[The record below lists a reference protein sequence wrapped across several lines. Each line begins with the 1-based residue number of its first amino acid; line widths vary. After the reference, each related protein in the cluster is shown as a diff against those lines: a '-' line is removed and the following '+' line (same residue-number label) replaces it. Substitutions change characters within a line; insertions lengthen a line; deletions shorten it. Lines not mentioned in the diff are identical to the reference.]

1 METGIIIS
9 TFTDPREAYLLRF
22 KLNLEG
28 IDSYIIESNNNNLTD
43 KNKRPPLQVQ
53 VNAKD
58 VEKAVTVLCNIK
70 ASSEFSNIE
79 DKIKNI
85 KRLLVPIDFSEYS
98 KTACLFAFSVAK
110 SIGAE
115 IKILHVYNDPFAD
128 SSYSNSRISYENFS
142 QSVLREVEQMV
153 ESNMLKFINDLEIE
167 LKKHDFGNIKYH
179 YNLKK
184 GKPEHQIIK
193 LSTLY
198 KPYLIILGTKG
209 VGQMPNDII
218 GSVTLKVIE
227 NTDVPILAIPEKWKF
242 KSLDLLEILYAT
254 DFHDSDFTAFNK
266 LLEILKPFKAKFD
279 CVHIEFDESNPWKE
293 MQMFKLESFL
303 GQNYSEHEIKCHI
316 IKHNNLIEGIQ
327 EFVDS
332 KGIDIIS
339 FTSPRR
345 NIFQKLIMPNNLKK
359 MIFQSTIPLLIFH
372 SDI

>member
-1 METGIIIS
+1 METSVIIS
-9 TFTDPREAYLLRF
+9 TFTDPREAYFFRF
-22 KLNLEG
+22 KLGIEG
-28 IDSYIIESNNNNLTD
+28 IDAYIIESSVESED
-43 KNKRPPLQVQ
+43 EKSSLQVQ
-53 VNAKD
+53 VCNKD
-58 VEKAVTVLCNIK
+58 VEKAVDILCNIR
-70 ASSEFSNIE
+70 ANSEFSNID

-128 SSYSNSRISYENFS
+128 SSYSNNRISYDKFS
-142 QSVLREVEQMV
+142 KSVLREVEQMV
-153 ESNMLKFINDLEIE
+153 ETNMLRFIDDLEKE
-167 LKKHDFGNIKYH
+167 LKEYDFGDIKYH

-184 GKPEHQIIK
+184 GKPEHQIVK
-193 LSTLY
+193 LSEQY

-209 VGQMPNDII
+209 AGQMPNDII

-227 NTDVPILAIPEKWKF
+227 NTKVPILAIPEKWKF
-242 KSLDLLEILYAT
+242 KTLDLLEILYAT

-266 LLEILKPFKAKFD
+266 LLEILKPFKTKFD

-303 GQNYSEHEIKCHI
+303 GQNYSDHEIKCHI

-327 EFVDS
+327 EFVNI

-339 FTSPRR
+339 FTSPKR
-345 NIFQKLIMPNNLKK
+345 NIFQKLIMPNNLRK

-372 SDI
+372 SDIK

>member
-1 METGIIIS
+1 MESGIIIS
-9 TFTDPREAYLLRF
+9 TFTDPREAYYLRF
-22 KLNLEG
+22 KLGLEG
-28 IDSYIIESNNNNLTD
+28 IGAYIIENNEKESPSLQ
-43 KNKRPPLQVQ
+43 LQVCSD
-53 VNAKD
+53 D
-58 VEKAVTVLCNIK
+58 VEKAVDILCNIK
-70 ASSEFSNIE
+70 VNSEFSNIE

-85 KRLLVPIDFSEYS
+85 KRLLVPVDFSEYS

-128 SSYSNSRISYENFS
+128 SSYSNNRTSYEKFS
-142 QSVLREVEQMV
+142 KSVLREVEQMV
-153 ESNMLKFINDLEIE
+153 KANMLKFIDDLEKE
-167 LKKHDFGNIKYH
+167 LIQHDFENIKYH
-179 YNLKK
+179 YSLKK
-184 GKPEHQIIK
+184 GKPEYQIVK
-193 LSTLY
+193 LSELY

-209 VGQMPNDII
+209 VGEMPNDIV
-218 GSVTLKVIE
+218 GGVTLKVIE
-227 NTDVPILAIPEKWKF
+227 NTEVPILAIPEKWKF
-242 KSLDLLEILYAT
+242 KSLDLLEVLYAT

-266 LLEILKPFKAKFD
+266 LLEILKPFRTKFD

-327 EFVDS
+327 EFVDN

-345 NIFQKLIMPNNLKK
+345 NIFQKLIMTNNLKK
-359 MIFQSTIPLLIFH
+359 MIFQTTIPLLIFH

>member
-1 METGIIIS
+1 METGVIIS
-9 TFTDPREAYLLRF
+9 TFTDPREAYFFKF

-28 IDSYIIESNNNNLTD
+28 INAYIIESNKES
-43 KNKRPPLQVQ
+43 KNKQVPLQVQ
-53 VNAKD
+53 VCSID
-58 VEKAVTVLCNIK
+58 VEKAVNVFCKIK
-70 ASSEFSNIE
+70 SSTDFLNIE
-79 DKIKNI
+79 KNKKNK
-85 KRLLVPIDFSEYS
+85 KRLLVPIDFSDYS

-110 SIGAE
+110 SIDAE

-128 SSYSNSRISYENFS
+128 SAYFNNRISYEKFS
-142 QSVLREVEQMV
+142 KSVLTEVEQMV
-153 ESNMLKFINDLEIE
+153 KTNMLRFIDDLEKE
-167 LKKHDFGNIKYH
+167 LKQYDFDNIKYH

-184 GKPEHQIIK
+184 GKPEHQIVK
-193 LSTLY
+193 LSEQY

-209 VGQMPNDII
+209 AGQMPNDII

-227 NTDVPILAIPEKWKF
+227 NTKVPILAIPEKWKF
-242 KSLDLLEILYAT
+242 KTLDLLEILYAT

-266 LLEILKPFKAKFD
+266 LLEILKPFRTKFD

-303 GQNYSEHEIKCHI
+303 GQNYSDHEIKCHI

-327 EFVDS
+327 EFVNI

-339 FTSPRR
+339 FTSPKR
-345 NIFQKLIMPNNLKK
+345 NIFQKLIMPNNLRK

-372 SDI
+372 SDIK